1 MSSEN
6 RSTDNLPDTAN
17 ISSTLQLAV
26 ISMKDLVLDLKIDM
40 HTLQSVVKYPVYL
53 SISAQSVR

>member
-6 RSTDNLPDTAN
+6 RSTDNLPNTAN
-17 ISSTLQLAV
+17 ISSTRQLTV
-26 ISMKDLVLDLKIDM
+26 ISMKDLVLDLEIDM